1 MTTIRYEP
9 ATEFI
14 LTPNQVRHI
23 RVMLGFNKRELAEKM
38 GVTHNSVWRW
48 EKGMTILSG
57 DNAYKLAAMAAQGG
71 IKYE

>member
-23 RVMLGFNKRELAEKM
+23 RVMLGFNKRELAKKM

-57 DNAYKLAAMAAQGG
+57 DNAYRLAAMAAQGG

>member
-1 MTTIRYEP
+1 MTNIRYEP

-23 RVMLGFNKRELAEKM
+23 RVMLDYNKRQLAAKM

-48 EKGMTILSG
+48 EKGLTILSG
-57 DNAYKLAAMAAQGG
+57 DNAYKLAALAAQAGVN
-71 IKYE
+71 YE